1 MKDACVSGEPVLLV
15 CLLSTFLLV
24 WAMGLPFSVTLVPG
38 EGQMSEGAAPLDLS
52 GRNVDFG
59 MDCGERLLDGL
70 RPIEI
75 RLPRDPRL
83 SSDPRAEGTC
93 REDVDGRIAGAGEAA
108 WEPRA
113 EGRCRVTV
121 GIGDPNV
128 FEGRP
133 GKGDTQPVDCM
144 LRALLSRKLSAPTS
158 FRMFCG
164 SRNIDDVICSSFL
177 ILSFCEVI

>member
-1 MKDACVSGEPVLLV
+1 MKVACVSGEPVLLV
-15 CLLSTFLLV
+15 CLLSIFLLV
-24 WAMGLPFSVTLVPG
+24 WAVGRVVPG
-38 EGQMSEGAAPLDLS
+38 EGQRSEGAAPPDLS

-93 REDVDGRIAGAGEAA
+93 RVDVEGLVAGAGEAA
-108 WEPRA
+108 REPRA
-113 EGRCRVTV
+113 VGRCRVTV
-121 GIGDPNV
+121 GMGDPNV

-133 GKGDTQPVDCM
+133 GKGDRQPGDCM
-144 LRALLSRKLSAPTS
+144 LTALISRKLSAPTS
-158 FRMFCG
+158 FRVFCG
-164 SRNIDDVICSSFL
+164 SRNMDDVICSSFL
-177 ILSFCEVI
+177 ILPFCEVI